1 MKRLLC
7 SLALLMALGSAPA
20 FGQGCAM
27 CWSSANAAGERGK
40 QALNNAVTMLLVP
53 TLGFMAGFVVLTV
66 RYSRQRENDEEDSND

>member
-1 MKRLLC
+1 MKRHLYSLTLL
-7 SLALLMALGSAPA
+7 LALASVPA

-53 TLGFMAGFVVLTV
+53 TLGLMAGFVALTV
-66 RYSRQRENDEEDSND
+66 RYSRQEEDEEDSGE